1 MASKPCDD
9 KSLPSPTKSSTTRHN
24 HPRRHNYAK
33 KTLMTQTSVFAKNA
47 KNVIFNRNRLP
58 AIDWARNYNL
68 EKLTGDCIAG
78 LTTALTVIPQGIGYA
93 PLAGL
98 PLPVSFLHCPFDFTN
113 PFPAVD
119 LCCFFGIRRRVGIKV
134 GHTF

>member
-1 MASKPCDD
+1 MVSKSCDD
-9 KSLPSPTKSSTTRHN
+9 KSLSSPTKSFTSRHH
-24 HPRRHNYAK
+24 HPRRHNFAK
-33 KTLMTQTSVFAKNA
+33 KTFMTKTSIFAKNA

-68 EKLTGDCIAG
+68 EKFTGDCIAG

-98 PLPVSFLHCPFDFTN
+98 PLQVSILIDFTVFKYLMEV
-113 PFPAVD
+113 PV
-119 LCCFFGIRRRVGIKV
+119 LSLLEEMFGLLFV
-134 GHTF
+134 